1 MPPVRM
7 QAQEGTL
14 FQLTCHFPDQPV
26 PLAVDIVL
34 RLEQGATLPVALGF
48 QDAGLF
54 PDVQLFF
61 Q

>member
-1 MPPVRM
+1 M

-34 RLEQGATLPVALGF
+34 RLEQGATLPVSLGF
-48 QDAGLF
+48 QDSGLF